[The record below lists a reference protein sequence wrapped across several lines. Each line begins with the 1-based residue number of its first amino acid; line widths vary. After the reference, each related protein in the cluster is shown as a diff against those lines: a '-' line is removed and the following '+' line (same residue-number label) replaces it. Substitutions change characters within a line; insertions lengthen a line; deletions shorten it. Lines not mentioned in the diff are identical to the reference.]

1 MGTLEEG
8 VESPVLYMRAPRE
21 LTDVEDQYAG
31 YVKTVKVAINKTQKA
46 LDNKIESVAT
56 TSRKDITS
64 VKTDIETK
72 MD

>member
-1 MGTLEEG
+1 MGSLEEC